1 MRYWRKMA
9 GPSES
14 KRIAKLIKEKIGQS
28 NNKLTKATVKSKK
41 RLVVEFDQPFSVS
54 VSASYRGVSLCG
66 SSVFVT
72 CFSTRDDR
80 YKLGLSISNKSSSIT
95 SRLFFSSIK
104 LATHF
109 QRSLCDVNKLFGFLI
124 GHENIQPT
132 GVCIVPNRIDLSP
145 IEPHWKLPFLLRGA
159 YTLCEVE
166 ELSREVSFLCARRI
180 PCTWWMIDSK
190 GKSLHVT

>member
-1 MRYWRKMA
+1 MA

-14 KRIAKLIKEKIGQS
+14 KIIAKLIKEKIGQS
-28 NNKLTKATVKSKK
+28 NNKLTKATAKSKK
-41 RLVVEFDQPFSVS
+41 RLVLEFDQPFSVS

-95 SRLFFSSIK
+95 SRLFFSGIK
-104 LATHF
+104 LAIHF

-124 GHENIQPT
+124 GYEKIQPT
-132 GVCIVPNRIDLSP
+132 VYVSYPIGSISAPLSL
-145 IEPHWKLPFLLRGA
+145 IGNFLSSSGA
-159 YTLCEVE
+159 HIPSVRLKSLVVRC
-166 ELSREVSFLCARRI
+166 RFLCLRRI